1 MWFFL
6 AVIPW
11 VLTTV
16 ALLIIIIRNKNKT
29 NNIHLDDQ
37 EDYFDLDD
45 IKDTISVAVYEDR
58 AYWVYENVFYEAE
71 VTREPDFSTASPI
84 DTMSLS
90 DKELKE
96 LMEVLDELE
105 RHNNERD

>member
-11 VLTTV
+11 VFTTI
-16 ALLIIIIRNKNKT
+16 ALLVIIVRNRKKSELEEGYFEEEEFILD
-29 NNIHLDDQ
+29 NIK
-37 EDYFDLDD
+37 ES
-45 IKDTISVAVYEDR
+45 IKVAVYDEK

-71 VTREPDFSTASPI
+71 VVREPDFSTATPI